1 MRKSAV
7 AVALAQA
14 GLKPTPRK
22 RLKRFAPKHS
32 HSGSTVPNQRFA
44 LNNWALA
51 A

>member
-7 AVALAQA
+7 AEALVKV

-32 HSGSTVPNQRFA
+32 HTGSTVPNQRFA
-44 LNNWALA
+44 LNNWAIA